1 MTSLTTIF
9 GPSGFDATKSP
20 TFEPSTPPEFGFSD
34 ALHAFGME
42 VDGPIIPGEIQR
54 CRMAD
59 QKRGNKRNGWY
70 LYFGSDPGTGIAAG
84 VFGDWRHDQRQY
96 WSSVSERDMDAR
108 QQAAYQAHIK
118 AMQAVAD
125 RERQARQDE
134 AAQEAASIINSA
146 PLAASH
152 DYLTRKQVKP
162 YGLYTHEGALIIPMR
177 NAQGDIRSL
186 QRIYPNGDK
195 RFLAGGQTRGCFH
208 LIGST
213 LTEPTYLVEGYAT
226 GATIHTLTGK
236 SVVVAF
242 TSGNLGHTIE
252 AIRSVGNHNKII
264 VAADNDRHTDGNP
277 GITAASK
284 AAEGHLG
291 VHVVYPEFQ
300 GSEGTDF
307 NDLAVGEGDD
317 AVRHCLNT
325 VPPIKESASLVGI
338 DEMMALASQSL
349 PWLIK
354 PFFYLDSTVCIFGPP
369 KQFKTF
375 VALDM
380 ALSIATGLPFMGKW
394 EVRRPGMVIYVA
406 GEGVFG
412 VSHRV
417 RAWALSKGIPD
428 EEFTTENVPFYRTK
442 GSIPISDGGADEM
455 ARQCQ
460 ELSDQAGLPINAI
473 IIDTV
478 ARNFGSGNESDT
490 KDMNQFINRCDTDI
504 KERFGCCTVL
514 VHHTG
519 HNERDRP
526 RGSMVLP
533 GAMDGLIR
541 VTAEEDSKLIEVAP
555 LFYKDSETPDG
566 FLAQPNKVDLGY
578 VDEDGEPIES
588 IALAWMGQGIID
600 AQERYSPDEKLL
612 LSLVSDEPKPSMILR
627 DDFIHEAMKMP
638 VQKGKNKGEKRNNRA
653 CSVAYGRAFNKL
665 LEKGLLQQCD
675 SGIVAGNFYEK
686 Q

>member
-20 TFEPSTPPEFGFSD
+20 AFEPSTPPEFAFSD

-54 CRMAD
+54 CRMTD

-125 RERQARQDE
+125 RERQTRQDE

-236 SVVVAF
+236 SVIVAF

-252 AIRSVGNHNKII
+252 AIRSAGNHNKII

-307 NDLAVGEGDD
+307 NDLAVGEGVG
-317 AVRHCLNT
+317 AVMRHLDLNT
-325 VPPIKESASLVGI
+325 NNTGRPLLVSPADLKATAPSWIIKGVIPTEAIGVL
-338 DEMMALASQSL
+338 
-349 PWLIK
+349 
-354 PFFYLDSTVCIFGPP
+354 FGPSSGG
-369 KQFKTF
+369 KSF
-375 VALDM
+375 AAIDM
-380 ALSIATGLPFMGKW
+380 ALCIAAGKDW
-394 EVRRPGMVIYVA
+394 HGRKMKQPGGVIYVC
-406 GEGVFG
+406 GEGQQG
-412 VSHRV
+412 IANRL
-417 RAWALSKGIPD
+417 RAWEKYHKTPIDNLPIRITTAPVRFLDPAAKIALLDAIHI
-428 EEFTTENVPFYRTK
+428 EAE
-442 GSIPISDGGADEM
+442 SIPGP
-455 ARQCQ
+455 Q
-460 ELSDQAGLPINAI
+460 LI
-473 IIDTV
+473 IVDTLN
-478 ARNFGSGNESDT
+478 RNFGDGDENST
-490 KDMNQFINRCDTDI
+490 KDMTGFIDAITDVH
-504 KERFGCCTVL
+504 KALGATVL
-514 VHHTG
+514 IVHHTG
-519 HNERDRP
+519 LTDGDRARGNGSLKNACDFEIKHAMASKEGDEEKIFTLVGKKMKDGSEMAPCHFALKFVPLGADEDNETYGSCAIEMVPGDAVEGAAIADKITRGMGVNQLRVKEILAKYRSEILNNRP
-526 RGSMVLP
+526 E
-533 GAMDGLIR
+533 ITE
-541 VTAEEDSKLIEVAP
+541 VTIERQHLVDLLKKANCPPNKTSDWIKRAEEKH
-555 LFYKDSETPDG
+555 
-566 FLAQPNKVDLGY
+566 FLRRVN
-578 VDEDGEPIES
+578 S
-588 IALAWMGQGIID
+588 I
-600 AQERYSPDEKLL
+600 
-612 LSLVSDEPKPSMILR
+612 
-627 DDFIHEAMKMP
+627 
-638 VQKGKNKGEKRNNRA
+638 
-653 CSVAYGRAFNKL
+653 L
-665 LEKGLLQQCD
+665 LEVTE
-675 SGIVAGNFYEK
+675 IVTND
-686 Q
+686 

>member
-1 MTSLTTIF
+1 MGQPDISSHWVWDLYEKGLTLIPLGTAGEQAPPYLVQRHGSQQEANQQWPKTPRERWADWQKFTPGETQITEWLLKYPGCNF
-9 GPSGFDATKSP
+9 AIVTGKEVNVVDADDQAAIDFIQANLTRTPWMVRTGKGAHFYYQTSP
-20 TFEPSTPPEFGFSD
+20 TLIIKNSADKSKIDTRGVGGYVVAPGST
-34 ALHAFGME
+34 HA
-42 VDGPIIPGEIQR
+42 
-54 CRMAD
+54 
-59 QKRGNKRNGWY
+59 
-70 LYFGSDPGTGIAAG
+70 TG
-84 VFGDWRHDQRQY
+84 RQY
-96 WSSVSERDMDAR
+96 TLEIDPAFPVESVVDL
-108 QQAAYQAHIK
+108 
-118 AMQAVAD
+118 
-125 RERQARQDE
+125 
-134 AAQEAASIINSA
+134 
-146 PLAASH
+146 P
-152 DYLTRKQVKP
+152 
-162 YGLYTHEGALIIPMR
+162 
-177 NAQGDIRSL
+177 
-186 QRIYPNGDK
+186 
-195 RFLAGGQTRGCFH
+195 
-208 LIGST
+208 
-213 LTEPTYLVEGYAT
+213 
-226 GATIHTLTGK
+226 TLTGEDLQK
-236 SVVVAF
+236 IAAYRAQFEDARPVMTVTPDGKLHFDAARFAPGNEAGVQKGSRDDNMTRLVGKWVQEGLSINQLMARAKRTDEGNTPPLGEANLLKIIQSVVG
-242 TSGNLGHTIE
+242 THLRNNDIE
-252 AIRSVGNHNKII
+252 PEVPEL
-264 VAADNDRHTDGNP
+264 NP
-277 GITAASK
+277 
-284 AAEGHLG
+284 E
-291 VHVVYPEFQ
+291 V
-300 GSEGTDF
+300 
-307 NDLAVGEGDD
+307 
-317 AVRHCLNT
+317 
-325 VPPIKESASLVGI
+325 IKESASLVGI

-394 EVRRPGMVIYVA
+394 EVRRPGMVVYVA

-460 ELSDQAGLPINAI
+460 ELSEQAGLPINAI

-490 KDMNQFINRCDTDI
+490 KDMNQFISRCDTDI

-578 VDEDGEPIES
+578 VDEDGDPIES

-675 SGIVAGNFYEK
+675 SGIVAGNFDEK